1 MQGDDETF
9 NLLVSKLYE
18 GSEIPWDTLLTP
30 TEQLLKA
37 AANGNSEN
45 VKILLEK
52 NADIINE
59 K

>member
-30 TEQLLKA
+30 NEQLIKA
-37 AANGNSEN
+37 AANGNNEK
-45 VKILLEK
+45 VKILLEE
-52 NADIINE
+52 NANIINE